1 MMATPIYISTKSL
14 ERFPFSTSSSGFIF
28 FRCFD
33 NGPSDLYEV
42 LAHCGFDWISLI
54 INNIDHFHVPVG
66 HLYTM
71 YSMMTTITK
80 TGLHGYKLL
89 LLLLLLSHFS
99 RVRLC
104 ATP

>member
-54 INNIDHFHVPVG
+54 INNIDHFHVPIG
-66 HLYTM
+66 HLYVFFRNKCLLFR
-71 YSMMTTITK
+71 SSADFLI
-80 TGLHGYKLL
+80 KLL
-89 LLLLLLSHFS
+89 IF
-99 RVRLC
+99 
-104 ATP
+104 